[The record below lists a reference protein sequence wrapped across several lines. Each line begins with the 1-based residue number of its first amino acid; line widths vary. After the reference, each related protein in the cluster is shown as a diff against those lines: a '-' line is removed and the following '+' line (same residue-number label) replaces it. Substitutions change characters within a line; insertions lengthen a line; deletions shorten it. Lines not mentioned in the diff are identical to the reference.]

1 MTKVRKE
8 QLVNAVA
15 AQYGITTTKAT
26 KVVEAF
32 TKSIRDALVEGRD
45 IELRG
50 FGSFR
55 QRNYPNA
62 TLRNP
67 KKGGTKTFKN
77 FRRIVFN
84 CSPKLVIYK

>member
-1 MTKVRKE
+1 MRKIGKE

-15 AQYGITTTKAT
+15 AQYGITNTKAI

-32 TKSIRDALVEGRD
+32 TNSIRDALVEGRE
-45 IELRG
+45 IELRR

-55 QRNYPNA
+55 QHSFPNA

-67 KKGGTKTFKN
+67 KKGGSKTFKN
-77 FRRIVFN
+77 FRRIVFSS
-84 CSPKLVIYK
+84 SPKLVIFK